1 MHIKRIQIEDFEGV
15 DRFESSFDSQLAVL
29 YPEIADTFAKAI
41 GVILKSR
48 FLTGGDV
55 DVKNS
60 TVIKAEIEIS
70 ERVYYISA
78 TGSPDANSFDYVVTT
93 KEGKPCD
100 DFYEMIHQSQEEERL
115 SCFTYDL
122 NNRFSDKFKYYK
134 DTEKHYSKKEFSG
147 LTDGIGDTRL
157 FRACLNDHIKRSNQD
172 FSKDGIGAII
182 IDDTGRMV
190 SDGKP
195 SPFEQEPLSGSDPV
209 VFEFL
214 SFLNVCRFW
223 QEIEE
228 IRDLNHV
235 NWPMIIFDLTESL
248 DDSKALSDCV
258 KEALLSNRQVFLC
271 ITQKARTRSV

>member
-1 MHIKRIQIEDFEGV
+1 MLIKRIQIEDFEGI
-15 DRFESSFDSQLAVL
+15 DHFESSFDSQLAVL
-29 YPEIADTFAKAI
+29 SPEIADTFVKAI
-41 GVILKSR
+41 GVILKSKY
-48 FLTGGDV
+48 LAGGDV
-55 DVKNS
+55 DVKKS

-70 ERVYYISA
+70 ETVYYISA
-78 TGSPDANSFDYVVTT
+78 TGLPDAKSFDYVVTT
-93 KEGKPCD
+93 KEGNPCD

-115 SCFTYDL
+115 SCFTYDRK
-122 NNRFSDKFKYYK
+122 NRFSDKFKYYK
-134 DTEKHYSKKEFSG
+134 DSEKYYSKKEFSG

-190 SDGKP
+190 LDGKP
-195 SPFEQEPLSGSDPV
+195 SPFERELLSESDSV

-228 IRDLNHV
+228 IRDLNHI
-235 NWPMIIFDLTESL
+235 NWPVIIFDLAESL
-248 DDSKALSDCV
+248 GDSKALSDYV
-258 KEALLSNRQVFLC
+258 KEALLSNRQIFIC
-271 ITQKARTRSV
+271 DKSKKR